1 MTARDLTPV
10 QIALRVIVAQ
20 HLPGV
25 DPERATSYADNIH
38 LKTPLTHLGLSDGAF
53 VQATLAIE
61 RTYGF
66 DAPDELWEQAKTVA
80 DLAEI
85 VTRYA
90 KAEAA
95 A

>member
-1 MTARDLTPV
+1 MSRDLTPTEAA
-10 QIALRVIVAQ
+10 IRMIVAQ

-25 DPERATSYADNIH
+25 PAERASSYAERIH
-38 LKTPLTHLGLSDGAF
+38 MSEPLHRIGLTDGAY
-53 VQATLAIE
+53 VAATLAIE

-66 DAPDELWEQAKTVA
+66 DLPDELWEGAKCCA
-80 DLAEI
+80 DLAKI
-85 VTRYA
+85 VDEHA